1 MLVNNW
7 ALLLLDD
14 IIILMITALRAY
26 NSGSNRA
33 SDFKSDERVA
43 RGWFE
48 ITPEFYDTKFYNN
61 NNNINCVNNKMPGTF

>member
-1 MLVNNW
+1 MG
-7 ALLLLDD
+7 
-14 IIILMITALRAY
+14 LRAY
-26 NSGSNRA
+26 NSGSNMA

-48 ITPEFYDTKFYNN
+48 ITPEFYDTKSYANN